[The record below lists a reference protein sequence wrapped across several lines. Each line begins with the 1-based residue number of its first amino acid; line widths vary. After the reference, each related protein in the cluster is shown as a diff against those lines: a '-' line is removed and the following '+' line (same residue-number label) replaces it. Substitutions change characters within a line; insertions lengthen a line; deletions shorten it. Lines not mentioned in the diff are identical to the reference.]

1 MLINEV
7 IEILAIVL
15 SLIYV
20 FLAAREKISCWIFAA
35 ISVIMFAYLCF
46 QANLYLVSLLQI
58 FYLAMAIYGFIQWG
72 KTKKVQ
78 IKKYNYKI
86 HLAIVSSG
94 LILTYFTGSIFKHY
108 TNAAFPYL
116 DSFTTIFSLF
126 ATIMVVRKIL
136 DNWLYWIIIDLVSI
150 YLYFNRGLEFTSLLF
165 FIYTII
171 AIFGYFSWKKKFQ
184 HENNNYGT

>member
-1 MLINEV
+1 
-7 IEILAIVL
+7 
-15 SLIYV
+15 
-20 FLAAREKISCWIFAA
+20 
-35 ISVIMFAYLCF
+35 
-46 QANLYLVSLLQI
+46 
-58 FYLAMAIYGFIQWG
+58 MAIYGFIQWG